1 MSDFAHDHGAGSERA
16 TRSDRACRRACRTRN
31 RSVPSR
37 QRAPVKEAM
46 PGRSRVAAV
55 LTFCARTPAVS
66 LSASSSRSP
75 RCVGCTITR
84 CRSAMDDSNSMSR
97 GIRVSRR
104 PCHEPATMC
113 IRGWHQLSSVTR
125 SMTLILIVSEL
136 AANAVQHAR
145 TSFSVEVRQESGL
158 AWVCVRD
165 GHPAVPVLRHTS
177 AITAGGRGLALI
189 DAGPAP
195 GGSHPHAYR
204 KAGMGHHRHL
214 LKLTKFGRDPPG
226 AHLSSGCV

>member
-1 MSDFAHDHGAGSERA
+1 MGLLDSVLGAVMGGNPSQPQGGGSGLGGIIGALAGNPQMLQVVAGMLGNDGAHGGLSGLIQKFQQAGLGDVMGSWVGSGENKAISGDQMSQALG
-16 TRSDRACRRACRTRN
+16 
-31 RSVPSR
+31 PS
-37 QRAPVKEAM
+37 A
-46 PGRSRVAAV
+46 
-55 LTFCARTPAVS
+55 
-66 LSASSSRSP
+66 
-75 RCVGCTITR
+75 
-84 CRSAMDDSNSMSR
+84 
-97 GIRVSRR
+97 
-104 PCHEPATMC
+104 
-113 IRGWHQLSSVTR
+113 
-125 SMTLILIVSEL
+125 VSEL